1 MNPKGYNGLRSS
13 GLQVPIGS
21 QLSQDERMRQAIAME
36 MQALRRELFVRAA
49 AALMGDNTDEPY
61 GWPRASEYRD
71 LANQCQLAA
80 RAYFEGLGVI
90 EVPDEQPE
98 SDSPATE

>member
-21 QLSQDERMRQAIAME
+21 QLSQDERMRQAIALE
-36 MQALRRELFVRAA
+36 MQALRREIYVLAA
-49 AALMGDNTDEPY
+49 SHLIQTADHDDGGNMVYPISDEY
-61 GWPRASEYRD
+61 QD
-71 LANQCQLAA
+71 LAEASQLAA
-80 RAYFEGLGVI
+80 RSYFVGLGVI
-90 EVPDEQPE
+90 QEQPE